1 MLIIIKWMFNAYK
14 NSLDIAKGTHAFLPE
29 SFMHEFFS
37 KGTFAI
43 LPKHF
48 KTLTI
53 KIMFSD
59 IRAYILKIKNE
70 ISWNW
75 LKSNSTLISMC
86 D

>member
-1 MLIIIKWMFNAYK
+1 MPTRIVWILLKALMLSF
-14 NSLDIAKGTHAFLPE
+14 PE

-37 KGTFAI
+37 KGTFVI

-59 IRAYILKIKNE
+59 IKAYIVKIKNE
-70 ISWNW
+70 
-75 LKSNSTLISMC
+75 TG
-86 D
+86 